1 MTRQRVPILVSVLV
15 LLAAGCTPGGAGDPS
30 GPRPP
35 ATTPSAGPAT
45 PGTDLATAQPA
56 PTSSSDPPDPGDP
69 GDPATQ
75 GPGVTDYRIT
85 YDWGVPSDPVR
96 VDNKVRVPVVPPPGA
111 PLPLLVEVRVGDH
124 PDENLTRI
132 TFAFRGGP
140 PAYELAYVP
149 EVTSPG
155 TGSAVPLAGN
165 SFVRI
170 QFDPAQAHD
179 EQGRSSII
187 RAPGARLD
195 YPTLRGYVLAG
206 DYEGYLSFG
215 LGLRVPRGS
224 DQVLPVRTLQLTR
237 ADGTRIVAV
246 DVRRG

>member
-1 MTRQRVPILVSVLV
+1 MLV
-15 LLAAGCTPGGAGDPS
+15 LLAAGCTPGGNDP
-30 GPRPP
+30 GAPQPP
-35 ATTPSAGPAT
+35 ATGSAT
-45 PGTDLATAQPA
+45 PGTDPA
-56 PTSSSDPPDPGDP
+56 STPPGSTSSPDPPDP
-69 GDPATQ
+69 ATS
-75 GPGVTDYRIT
+75 GPGVTDYRVT
-85 YDWGVPSDPVR
+85 YDWGVPNDPVR
-96 VDNKVRVPVVPPPGA
+96 INNVVRVPVVPPPGS

-124 PDENLTRI
+124 PDENFTRV

-149 EVTSPG
+149 EVTAPG
-155 TGSAVPLAGN
+155 TGDAVPLAGN

-179 EQGRSSII
+179 ERGRSSIAG
-187 RAPGARLD
+187 APGPRLG
-195 YPTLRGYVLAG
+195 YPTLRGYALAG

-215 LGLRVPRGS
+215 LGFQVASNS
-224 DQVLPVRTLQLTR
+224 DQVLPVRALQLTR